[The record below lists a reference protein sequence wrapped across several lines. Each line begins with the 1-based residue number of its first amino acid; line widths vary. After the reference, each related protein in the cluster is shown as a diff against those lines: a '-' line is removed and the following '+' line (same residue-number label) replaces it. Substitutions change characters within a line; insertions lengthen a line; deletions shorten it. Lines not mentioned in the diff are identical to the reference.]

1 MFVVVVREGML
12 FAADAMAVNSW
23 WLLTGESDDVCGRR
37 LSPASKD
44 TVQGANVSIP
54 ANI

>member
-1 MFVVVVREGML
+1 MYVVVVREGML
-12 FAADAMAVNSW
+12 FATDAMVVNSG

-44 TVQGANVSIP
+44 AIEGANISIP
-54 ANI
+54 ANT